1 MHYSCFTSKE
11 MKSSASLR
19 LSKDSSV
26 FRAEC
31 QIQVVLVFAVVVLV
45 WFFLLVQVKNALCW
59 KMFSY

>member
-45 WFFLLVQVKNALCW
+45 WFFS
-59 KMFSY
+59 FGPS